1 MYKVLSV
8 FGTRPEAIK
17 MAPLIKKLEKFEK
30 IESKVC
36 ITGQHKEMLN
46 SVLNIFDIEADYN
59 LNVFKHNQSV
69 IEIMTKTM
77 NGVNEI
83 LLNEKFDL
91 VLVHGDTIATSAV
104 SQVAFLNKVKV
115 GHVEAGLRSGNI
127 YSPFPEEANRKITGV
142 LANIH
147 FAPTIGNYNNL
158 IFEGIKKDIH
168 IVGNTVIDAMLSV
181 IEDNYTFQ
189 NEFLNN
195 FDFENKKIVL
205 FTCHRRENWGKPME
219 DIFNAM
225 KYIATKNENVHIIY
239 PVHLNPNIKELA
251 NKILS
256 SCENIHLIEPLDYKP
271 FANLINKVDLVV
283 TDSGGV
289 QEEAPTLGKPVL
301 VVRTETERPEAVN
314 AGTVKVIGVNKEN
327 IVSEI
332 QLLIDNEAEYKKMS
346 NAVNPYGDG
355 KTSEKIVDLIY
366 DYLKFKW
373 D

>member
-17 MAPLIKKLEKFEK
+17 MAPLVKKLEQFDK

-46 SVLNIFDIEADYN
+46 SVLEIFDIKPDYN

-69 IEIMTKTM
+69 VELMTKTM
-77 NGVNEI
+77 SGINEI

-91 VLVHGDTIATSAV
+91 VLIHGDALPSAATA
-104 SQVAFLNKVKV
+104 QVAFLNKVRV
-115 GHVEAGLRSGNI
+115 AHVEAGLRSGNI
-127 YSPFPEEANRKITGV
+127 YSPFPEEFNRKVAGIA
-142 LANIH
+142 ANLH

-158 IFEGIKKDIH
+158 VFEGIKEDIH

-181 IEDNYTFQ
+181 IEDDYNFSDQ
-189 NEFLNN
+189 FLKD
-195 FDFENKKIVL
+195 FDFNNKKVIL

-219 DIFNAM
+219 DIFNAV
-225 KYIATKNENVHIIY
+225 KHIAINNENVHIIY
-239 PVHLNPNIKELA
+239 PVHLNPNIKKLA
-251 NKILS
+251 NEILGDLQ
-256 SCENIHLIEPLDYKP
+256 NVHLIEPLDYTP
-271 FANLINKVDLVV
+271 FANLINKCDLVV
-283 TDSGGV
+283 TDSGGI

-301 VVRTETERPEAVN
+301 VVRTETERPEAVH

-327 IVSEI
+327 IIEEI
-332 QLLIDNEAEYKKMS
+332 QLLLHNEEEYNKMS

-355 KTSEKIVDLIY
+355 KTSEKIVDIIY
-366 DYLKFKW
+366 DYLKFRW
-373 D
+373 